1 MIIIGVGIHIGLEQ
15 VSRMPA
21 KIDIMKIGDLVS
33 EVGLASLYESLGIEE
48 NGIVTIGVDLASV
61 LAIKVDTMPPE

>member
-1 MIIIGVGIHIGLEQ
+1 
-15 VSRMPA
+15 MPA

-48 NGIVTIGVDLASV
+48 NGIVTIGADLESV
-61 LAIKVDTMPPE
+61 LAIKVDTIAR